1 MTDHSLRLVRPGII
15 EVLGV
20 SGPARGGWRAAAHI
34 KSSAIDCFETNGCEL
49 SLYIGNK
56 PHPITVMIP
65 ERDAFNAACRTVV
78 AEMAAA
84 KYHGQLD
91 VVHSELK
98 LVKETLQS
106 LKDSQ
111 SELQNSV
118 QVMDMT
124 AIYAVLG
131 EMSRRMDEFD
141 EDLRKELANNHIY
154 TEPLDSTD
162 SQEIPDM
169 ILTSA
174 PAPAVAEAAP
184 ADAEADEEEAEDEDH
199 YEDDKEVAADAITV
213 FCTMV
218 GVTCLFVGGWFTL
231 TSITHAYV
239 ESGALDAYL

>member
-20 SGPARGGWRAAAHI
+20 SGPARGGWRAAAHV

-56 PHPITVMIP
+56 PHPITVTIV
-65 ERDAFNAACRTVV
+65 ERDAFNSACRTVV

-98 LVKETLQS
+98 LLKETVES

-111 SELQNSV
+111 NELQNSV

-124 AIYAVLG
+124 AIYALLG

-141 EDLRKELANNHIY
+141 TQIKKEMLENEIY
-154 TEPLDSTD
+154 AEPLDSTD
-162 SQEIPDM
+162 CQEIPDM
-169 ILTSA
+169 TLP
-174 PAPAVAEAAP
+174 PATAE
-184 ADAEADEEEAEDEDH
+184 AEADADADADA
-199 YEDDKEVAADAITV
+199 YEDDKEVAADAITI
-213 FCTMV
+213 FCSIV
-218 GVTCLFVGGWFTL
+218 GAGCLLVGGWFTL
-231 TSITHAYV
+231 TSITNAYIA
-239 ESGALDAYL
+239 SGALDSYLMTPM

>member
-1 MTDHSLRLVRPGII
+1 M
-15 EVLGV
+15 
-20 SGPARGGWRAAAHI
+20 
-34 KSSAIDCFETNGCEL
+34 
-49 SLYIGNK
+49 GNK

-65 ERDAFNAACRTVV
+65 ERDAFNAACRMVV

-91 VVHSELK
+91 VVHAELK
-98 LVKETLQS
+98 IVKETVES

-111 SELQNSV
+111 TDLQNSV

-124 AIYAVLG
+124 AIYALLG

-141 EDLRKELANNHIY
+141 AELKKEMMENEIY
-154 TEPLDSTD
+154 AEPLDSTD
-162 SQEIPDM
+162 SQEIPDL
-169 ILTSA
+169 ILPSA
-174 PAPAVAEAAP
+174 PAAA
-184 ADAEADEEEAEDEDH
+184 DTEEEAEDEDEDH
-199 YEDDKEVAADAITV
+199 YEDDKEVAADAITL

>member
-49 SLYIGNK
+49 SIYIGNK
-56 PHPITVMIP
+56 PHPITVTIV
-65 ERDAFNAACRTVV
+65 ERDAFNSACRTVV

-98 LVKETLQS
+98 LLKETVQS

-131 EMSRRMDEFD
+131 EMSRRMDDFD
-141 EDLRKELANNHIY
+141 EQLRKELANSHIY
-154 TEPLDSTD
+154 AEPLDSTD
-162 SQEIPDM
+162 CQEIPD
-169 ILTSA
+169 LALPSA
-174 PAPAVAEAAP
+174 AAAP
-184 ADAEADEEEAEDEDH
+184 EAEDDD

-213 FCTMV
+213 FCTVV
-218 GVTCLFVGGWFTL
+218 GVSLLMVGGWFTL
-231 TSITHAYV
+231 TSITNAYIS
-239 ESGALDAYL
+239 SGALDSYLTTPM